1 VNSITTP
8 EIEQAAEIAQKVKA
22 SQIDLDRKLSIA
34 DAARAI
40 VSDHRGSNSQAIDF
54 ESVKTYPIFTA
65 KNENH
70 GKSNT

>member
-1 VNSITTP
+1 MGVASVPMWYDIP
-8 EIEQAAEIAQKVKA
+8 YSSLVEQGCIK
-22 SQIDLDRKLSIA
+22 
-34 DAARAI
+34 

-65 KNENH
+65 KNESH

>member
-1 VNSITTP
+1 VIAYLAGVFILFLFVISMRFSH
-8 EIEQAAEIAQKVKA
+8 AEICGDNNGEITIDGTRKR
-22 SQIDLDRKLSIA
+22 SQGA
-34 DAARAI
+34 
-40 VSDHRGSNSQAIDF
+40 NSQAIDF

>member
-1 VNSITTP
+1 MVFTQRRTP
-8 EIEQAAEIAQKVKA
+8 AGLIGTVAGGHV
-22 SQIDLDRKLSIA
+22 SLGLRV
-34 DAARAI
+34 